1 MTRMSSFKWKDYK
14 NWATLAQNCLSIE
27 TRDCLMSASSEM
39 YKSADDSYSLY
50 PLFGGE
56 AEYGK
61 RIDKFAADFF
71 GRVTSI
77 RAFHYTRVE
86 TPASF
91 NENGILAKDL
101 NELLDELFALLKVN
115 EPSVSYSDIEAA
127 SKKAF
132 PNESPRSNAVNV
144 GIDDRF
150 LIDHCGHYLLYGSES
165 ILAVVRQLE
174 ELIGQD
180 LAYLLKTCGN
190 PTVVEVDIPI
200 DMLDAPRRSAL
211 AREILFTYA
220 YNSFHKKNEARH
232 LGFSIMLQGRCPTR
246 MGSRKLS
253 PHQHPR
259 SVWEPIWAIEGIS

>member
-14 NWATLAQNCLSIE
+14 NWATLAQDCLSIE
-27 TRDCLMSASSEM
+27 TRNYLMSASPET
-39 YKSADDSYSLY
+39 YEYPDCWYSLCT
-50 PLFGGE
+50 LFGGE
-56 AEYGK
+56 TECEK
-61 RIDKFAADFF
+61 QIDEFAASFF

-77 RAFHYTRVE
+77 RAFHCTRVE

-101 NELLDELFALLKVN
+101 NELLDELFALLKVHV
-115 EPSVSYSDIEAA
+115 PSVSYSDIEVA

-132 PNESPRSNAVNV
+132 PNESPRSSTVYL

-150 LIDHCGHYLLYGSES
+150 LIHFCGQYLLYGSES

-174 ELIGQD
+174 ELMGQD
-180 LAYLLKTCGN
+180 LAYLLKIRGD

-200 DMLDAPRRSAL
+200 DMLDTSTRSEL

-220 YNSFHKKNEARH
+220 YNSFHNKQKSRQ
-232 LGFSIMLQGRCPTR
+232 LGFSIPLQNSVPPEWVAGSYHPINIRDPYGNSSGR
-246 MGSRKLS
+246 
-253 PHQHPR
+253 
-259 SVWEPIWAIEGIS
+259 

>member
-132 PNESPRSNAVNV
+132 PNESPRSNAVYV

-150 LIDHCGHYLLYGSES
+150 LIDLCGHYLLYGSES

-232 LGFSIMLQGRCPTR
+232 LGFSIMLQDGVPPEWVAGSYHPINIRDPYGNPSGR
-246 MGSRKLS
+246 
-253 PHQHPR
+253 
-259 SVWEPIWAIEGIS
+259 

>member
-27 TRDCLMSASSEM
+27 TRDCLMSASSET
-39 YKSADDSYSLY
+39 YKSADDSYSLC

-56 AEYGK
+56 TECGK
-61 RIDKFAADFF
+61 RIDEFAADFF

-77 RAFHYTRVE
+77 RAFHCTRVE

-101 NELLDELFALLKVN
+101 NELLDELFALLKVHV
-115 EPSVSYSDIEAA
+115 PSVSYSDIEAA

-132 PNESPRSNAVNV
+132 PNESPRSTAVNV

-150 LIDHCGHYLLYGSES
+150 LIDRCGHYLLYGSES

-174 ELIGQD
+174 EAMGQD
-180 LAYLLKTCGN
+180 LAYLLKTRGN

-200 DMLDAPRRSAL
+200 DMLDAPTQLAL

-220 YNSFHKKNEARH
+220 YNSFHKKNEARQ
-232 LGFSIMLQGRCPTR
+232 LDFGIRLQDGVPSQWVA
-246 MGSRKLS
+246 GSY
-253 PHQHPR
+253 HPINIR
-259 SVWEPIWAIEGIS
+259 DPFGNPSRR